1 MFNSK
6 EEAKKWMCKILEEHP
21 YSFNKI
27 FPNQKEGSGHFF
39 KITFTND
46 SFIIDSE
53 YGRGEAKA
61 NKFSHTIAYN
71 GLKRIEVR
79 RWKGLESVKSV
90 KIKFYFENLI
100 DNNESSAKW
109 YYFLLPNNNKTEELE
124 IILHEDLLNDKDFSQ
139 DNLEKVF
146 EMLKC

>member
-1 MFNSK
+1 
-6 EEAKKWMCKILEEHP
+6 MCRMLEKHS

-27 FPNQKEGSGHFF
+27 FPNQKEGSGHFIN
-39 KITFTND
+39 ITFTND

-53 YGRGEAKA
+53 YERGHEKFN

-79 RWKGLESVKSV
+79 RWKALDSVKSV

-100 DNNESSAKW
+100 DNNESTAKW
-109 YYFLLPNNNKTEELE
+109 YDFLVPKNNKTEELE

-139 DNLEKVF
+139 DKLEKVF
-146 EMLKC
+146 EMLKN